1 MESKTRKKPKL
12 LVVDDEHE
20 NLDLLYRI
28 FRRDYQVLRAES
40 GTVALDVLQENP
52 DVAIVISDQQMPGI
66 NGLTFLCEVAV
77 HYPNT
82 VRVLLTGYT
91 EVDNLD
97 EAIDSGKIFKYVT
110 KPWNAKEL
118 KTVIEGAIAPQG

>member
-1 MESKTRKKPKL
+1 
-12 LVVDDEHE
+12 LVVDDERE

-40 GTVALDVLQENP
+40 GAVALDVLQDNP

-77 HYPNT
+77 HYPDT

-118 KTVIEGAIAPQG
+118 KAVIECAIAPQD